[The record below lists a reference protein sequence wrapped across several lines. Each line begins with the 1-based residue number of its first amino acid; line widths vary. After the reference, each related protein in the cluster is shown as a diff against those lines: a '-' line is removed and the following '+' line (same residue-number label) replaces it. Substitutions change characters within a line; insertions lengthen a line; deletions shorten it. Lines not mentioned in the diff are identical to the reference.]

1 MKSDNYVV
9 IQGFMCNELELKGN
23 ELLVFALIY
32 GFSQD
37 GMSYYNGGRKYIS
50 DTFNISLPTV
60 DKALQSL
67 LNKDLIIKEG
77 LHNASTDIYYVN
89 YEVVKK
95 LYGGSKET
103 LHSSKKTLLPGSKE
117 TLHNNTNNKNIN
129 KTISK
134 DIVQNSKRKSLYDKC
149 LDMIAEFTDDII
161 LRDNLVCCLKM
172 FLENSKENN
181 VPFYSNTFKGK
192 LNKLKQFSTDNDIQK
207 KIVLQTLDN
216 GWNNFYELKENK
228 SFRKNRDTRQD
239 IEGLSTDK
247 IPIMSDEEKKELQ
260 RRINN
265 GEIEQF

>member
-37 GMSYYNGGRKYIS
+37 GMSCYNGGRQYIS

-67 LNKDLIIKEG
+67 LNKNLIIKEG
-77 LHNASTDIYYVN
+77 SHNVSTDIYYVN

-103 LHSSKKTLLPGSKE
+103 LLGGSKE

-134 DIVQNSKRKSLYDKC
+134 DIVQKSKRKSLFDKC
-149 LDMIAEFTDDII
+149 LDMIVDFTDDTNF
-161 LRDNLVCCLKM
+161 RDNLVACLRM

-181 VPFYSNTFKGK
+181 SPFYSNTFKGK
-192 LNKLKQFSTDNDIQK
+192 LNKLRQLSTDTEVQK

-228 SFRKNRDTRQD
+228 SFRKRDTRQD
-239 IEGLSTDK
+239 IEGLSTDA
-247 IPIMSDEEKKELQ
+247 IPIMSDKEKKELQ
-260 RRINN
+260 RRIDN